1 MSEVVRLG
9 GAHSDADACGTLMW
23 AQTEGEIWWPAE
35 VLDPFQLPPGRP
47 LPPAALAGDALVTR
61 GFAFGKIA
69 ECASSSACLLSV
81 DQSCYTYS
89 L

>member
-35 VLDPFQLPPGRP
+35 VLDPFRLPPGRP
-47 LPPAALAGDALVTR
+47 LPPAAMAGDATVTR
-61 GFAFGKIA
+61 VLILGK
-69 ECASSSACLLSV
+69 LLSV
-81 DQSCYTYS
+81 SVFSAKAIQGF
-89 L
+89 